1 MSGSVPIR
9 RLLRHPI
16 ANSESLESS
25 ALVVGA
31 IVFSIGAVVALVAFW
46 GQSLPISGKGSIGQF
61 VAVGSGLVGI
71 VVFVAARALVASD
84 TRAGRTTANG
94 LEMPGARLRWFDI
107 AALALAHA
115 VIALLGWLA
124 IADLLAKSF
133 SGAVVFPLPVVALG
147 GVGLGVTAYVV
158 FLSAVKL
165 TPMLLSLILAA
176 FLVTG
181 IFASMLSAAD
191 PLWWEKN
198 LSTLGMSDDISSLA
212 FNITLIIAG
221 VVVTTIAHYATAAIP
236 ASEPRLARG
245 RSAVRAALVVMGVF
259 LACVGVFPVDRY
271 LTAHNVAATGMAIV
285 FVVLV
290 LALPRLV
297 PSISRTFVL
306 LGYVFVGVIVV
317 LAVLFVTG
325 YYNLTAVELV
335 AGLMIFSWLIVF
347 LRTTGA
353 THGSDEVGAASR
365 FVARA

>member
-9 RLLRHPI
+9 RLLRHPV
-16 ANSESLESS
+16 ASSESLESS

-61 VAVGSGLVGI
+61 VAIGSALAAV

-84 TRAGRTTANG
+84 ARAGRPTANG
-94 LEMPGARLRWFDI
+94 VEMPGARLHWFDI
-107 AALALAHA
+107 AALALAHG

-133 SGAVVFPLPVVALG
+133 SGAVVFPLPSVALG

-165 TPMLLSLILAA
+165 TPMLLSLVLAV

-181 IFASMLSAAD
+181 IFASMLSATD

-198 LSTLGMSDDISSLA
+198 LSALGMSDDVSSLA

-221 VVVTTIAHYATAAIP
+221 VIVTTIAHYATAAIP
-236 ASEPRLARG
+236 ANEPRLARG
-245 RSAVRAALVVMGVF
+245 RSVVRTALVVMGVL

-271 LTAHNVAATGMAIV
+271 LTAHNVAATGMAVV
-285 FVVLV
+285 FVLLV

-306 LGYVFVGVIVV
+306 LGYAFVGVTVL
-317 LAVLFVTG
+317 LAVLFVSG

-335 AGLMIFSWLIVF
+335 VGLMVFSWLIVL

-353 THGSDEVGAASR
+353 THRSDDVEAETE

>member
-25 ALVVGA
+25 ALLVGG
-31 IVFSIGAVVALVAFW
+31 IVFSITAVVALVAFW
-46 GQSLPISGKGSIGQF
+46 GQSLPISGRGSIGQF
-61 VAVGSGLVGI
+61 VAIGSGLAA
-71 VVFVAARALVASD
+71 VVVLVAARALVAAD
-84 TRAGRTTANG
+84 ARAGRATASG
-94 LEMPGARLRWFDI
+94 LEMPGARLHWFDV
-107 AALALAHA
+107 AALALAHG

-124 IADLLAKSF
+124 IADLLEKSF
-133 SGAVVFPLPVVALG
+133 SGAVVFTLPAVALG

-165 TPMLLSLILAA
+165 TPMLLSLVLAA

-181 IFASMLSAAD
+181 IFASMLSATD

-198 LSTLGMSDDISSLA
+198 LSALGMSDDVSSLA
-212 FNITLIIAG
+212 FNLTLIIAG
-221 VVVTTIAHYATAAIP
+221 VIVTTIAHYATAAIP
-236 ASEPRLARG
+236 ATEPRLARG
-245 RSAVRAALVVMGVF
+245 RSVVRTALVVMGVL
-259 LACVGVFPVDRY
+259 LACVGVFPVDRF

-306 LGYVFVGVIVV
+306 LGYVFVGVVV
-317 LAVLFVTG
+317 LLAVLFISG

-335 AGLMIFSWLIVF
+335 VGLMVFSWLIVF

-353 THGSDEVGAASR
+353 AHPSDDSESAR
-365 FVARA
+365 QFVARA

>member
-1 MSGSVPIR
+1 MSESVPMR

-16 ANSESLESS
+16 ANSASLESS
-25 ALVVGA
+25 ALLVGGM
-31 IVFSIGAVVALVAFW
+31 VFSISALVALVAFW
-46 GQSLPISGKGSIGQF
+46 GQSLPISGRGSIGQF
-61 VAVGSGLVGI
+61 VAIGSGLAAV

-84 TRAGRTTANG
+84 ARAGRATAIG
-94 LEMPGARLRWFDI
+94 LGMPGARLHWFDV
-107 AALALAHA
+107 AALALAHG

-124 IADLLAKSF
+124 VADLLEKSF
-133 SGAVVFPLPVVALG
+133 SGAVVFTLPAVALG

-165 TPMLLSLILAA
+165 TPMLLSLVLAA

-181 IFASMLSAAD
+181 IFASMLSATD

-198 LSTLGMSDDISSLA
+198 LSALGMSDDVSSLA
-212 FNITLIIAG
+212 FNLTLIIAG
-221 VVVTTIAHYATAAIP
+221 VIVTTIAHYATAAIP
-236 ASEPRLARG
+236 ATEPRLARG
-245 RSAVRAALVVMGVF
+245 RSVVRTALVVMGVL
-259 LACVGVFPVDRY
+259 LACVGVFPVDRF

-306 LGYVFVGVIVV
+306 LGYVFVGVVV
-317 LAVLFVTG
+317 LLAVLFTSG

-335 AGLMIFSWLIVF
+335 VGLMVFSWLIVF

-353 THGSDEVGAASR
+353 AHPSDDSESESQ